1 VKTKKMPDLPAGELS
16 PRCRHFGP
24 CGGCTLQHVAYEEQ
38 LRWKEA
44 HLRKILEQEMD
55 GRPLPPIEV
64 IPTDDPWGYRSKMEF
79 SFGEEK
85 GRLTLGLHERGN
97 FRKIVEVERCEIAPE
112 PVSRLLVHVRRIA
125 ERFPLRSYHPSSN
138 QGFWRHAVIRS
149 TAAGKLLF
157 LLMTHEGP
165 REPAETLARE
175 LPAQVPELQSF
186 YWGISTRVSDVARPE
201 RLERMFG
208 EERLEDEI
216 AGIRYQ
222 VGPVQFLQPNLR
234 LVPRVYQAIRDRAAL
249 TGQETVYDLYCG
261 IGLIALLLAKQARA
275 VVGVEC
281 EPDSIASAER
291 NAELNGISNALF
303 FCGKTE
309 DLLKGGTLF
318 KQGPRPDCIVLD
330 PPRVGLHKEMIV
342 PILQSGCPRLLYL
355 SCNPAS
361 LARDLKLMLERV
373 PAYRV
378 DSLQL
383 FDFFPHTTHLETLA
397 VLRR

>member
-1 VKTKKMPDLPAGELS
+1 MKAKRIPDLPAGNIS

-24 CGGCTLQHVAYEEQ
+24 CGGCTLQHVPYGEQ
-38 LRWKEA
+38 LRWKETR
-44 HLRKILEQEMD
+44 LRQILESVLD
-55 GRPLPPIEV
+55 RGLLPPVEV
-64 IPTDDPWGYRSKMEF
+64 IPTEDPWGYRSKMEF

-85 GRLTLGLHERGN
+85 GRLTLGLHEQGN
-97 FRKIVEVERCEIAPE
+97 FRKIVEIERCEIAPE
-112 PVSRLLVHVRRIA
+112 PVSRLLVHVRQIA
-125 ERFPLRSYHPSSN
+125 EKFPLRSYHSHSD

-149 TAAGKLLF
+149 TAAGKLLL

-186 YWGISTRVSDVARPE
+186 HWGISTRISDVARPE

-216 AGIRYQ
+216 AGIRYS

-234 LVPRVYQAIRDRAAL
+234 LVPRIYQAIQDRAGL
-249 TGQETVYDLYCG
+249 TGNETVYDLYCG
-261 IGLIALLLAKQARA
+261 IGLLTLLLGKRARA
-275 VVGVEC
+275 VLGVEC

-291 NAELNGISNALF
+291 NAEMNGISNATF

-330 PPRVGLHKEMIV
+330 PPRVGLHAEVIAPV
-342 PILQSGCPRLLYL
+342 AQSGCPRLLYL

-361 LARDLKLMLERV
+361 LARDLKLFLDRE
-373 PAYRV
+373 PAYRLE
-378 DSLQL
+378 SLQL
-383 FDFFPHTTHLETLA
+383 FDFFPHTTHMETLA
-397 VLRR
+397 VLVR